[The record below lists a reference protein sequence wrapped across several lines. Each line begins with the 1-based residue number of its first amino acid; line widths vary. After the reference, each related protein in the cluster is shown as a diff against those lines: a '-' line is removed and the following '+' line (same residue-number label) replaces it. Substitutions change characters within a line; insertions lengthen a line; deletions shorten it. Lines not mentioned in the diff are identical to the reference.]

1 MSVKN
6 ESAASMFVDRKI
18 NRVGYGAMQLRG
30 LTADTAS
37 AVSLL
42 RLAVDLG
49 VDHIDTARFYGN
61 GFVNEVIR
69 KAVPSD
75 ANVLVATKIGADPSP
90 DSKPVPIR
98 LAQRPEELRAS
109 VDAELASLGVEQL
122 SVVYL
127 RRAKEGHG
135 LSVEGDQVVDFD
147 DQMATMMQ
155 MRSEG
160 KIGAIGLS
168 GVDLDELRRAAPAGI
183 ACVQNAYSLI
193 SREDEALL
201 SFCIGQNIAWVPFFP
216 LGGARPGSPKVTE
229 QPVVIKVA
237 ADIGATPSQV
247 GLAWLMARSPG
258 IFLIPGT
265 SNPDHLR
272 ENLASASITL
282 TADMMAELDRAV
294 VKPAVAKH

>member
-1 MSVKN
+1 
-6 ESAASMFVDRKI
+6 
-18 NRVGYGAMQLRG
+18 
-30 LTADTAS
+30 
-37 AVSLL
+37 
-42 RLAVDLG
+42 
-49 VDHIDTARFYGN
+49 
-61 GFVNEVIR
+61 
-69 KAVPSD
+69 
-75 ANVLVATKIGADPSP
+75 
-90 DSKPVPIR
+90 
-98 LAQRPEELRAS
+98 
-109 VDAELASLGVEQL
+109 
-122 SVVYL
+122 VVYL
-127 RRAKEGHG
+127 RRARNGHG
-135 LSVEGDQVVDFD
+135 LSVEGDQIVDFD

-168 GVDLDELRRAAPAGI
+168 GVDLGELRRAAPAGI

-193 SREDEALL
+193 SREDEELL

-229 QPVVIKVA
+229 HPVVVDVA

-247 GLAWLMARSPG
+247 GLAWLMAHSPG

-282 TADMMAELDRAV
+282 SADMMAELDRAV
-294 VKPAVAKH
+294 VRPVVEKH